1 MSAEFETEDQ
11 NGETLLVTV
20 DPECQSVCEEILL
33 RVDRLLELEEVP

>member
-20 DPECQSVCEEILL
+20 DPDCQSAAEEILL
-33 RVDRLLELEEVP
+33 RVDRLLELEEAP